1 MLDKSPIFLESSNPS
16 NTWHGRLSISLL
28 PNPEMAV
35 VTQSPIILSV
45 RGEFFKADP
54 NPYKFVKTQKALQG
68 IS

>member
-1 MLDKSPIFLESSNPS
+1 
-16 NTWHGRLSISLL
+16 
-28 PNPEMAV
+28 MAV